1 MVGTKFLSE
10 LIDCSGLKKDS
21 LNIIKAPTG
30 SGKTYFALTH
40 IPSLVEDA
48 HHNVVYLI
56 DTINGKEQILQNYNA
71 IADNRMWIAD
81 VEGEGLWFVPNDKVV
96 IMTYAK
102 FGFILTKHPDF
113 HTHFDYIICDEL
125 HNLPKFIGYSPR
137 PNSHSIAKEGIE
149 RAVANDRTTVIA
161 LTATPSSIP
170 DAFRASTFTVPVD
183 DSQLIQYETNEV
195 IRYTNL
201 EYMLSSFD
209 PAEIGICYVS
219 RITAME
225 ELVEVAKEQGL
236 SPIAIWSIRNKEH
249 PMTAEQ
255 LVVRRII
262 LDTYTIPPQ
271 YNLLIINASA
281 ETSIKIKSPVD
292 YVVVHSSNVDTQ
304 TQVRGRVN
312 GDLKRIYL
320 PATDDAPIVVP
331 EEFLGR
337 RLFSADKSALCEAL
351 NQRNPSNRLRQ
362 WTSIKPLLLNY
373 DYEITEGRYENKRY
387 AIITLSPE

>member
-40 IPSLVEDA
+40 ITSLVEDA

-71 IADNRMWIAD
+71 VADNRMWIAD
-81 VEGEGLWFVPNDKVV
+81 VEGEGLWFVPDDKVV

-102 FGFILTKHPDF
+102 FGYILMKRPDF

-125 HNLPKFIGYSPR
+125 HNLPKFIGYSTL
-137 PNSHSIAKEGIE
+137 PNSHSIAKDGLEK
-149 RAVANDRTTVIA
+149 AVANDRTIVIA

-170 DAFRASTFTVPVD
+170 DAFRVPTFTVPVD
-183 DSQLIQYETNEV
+183 DSQLIRYETKEV
-195 IRYTNL
+195 IPYTNL
-201 EYMLSSFD
+201 TYLLSSFD
-209 PAEIGICYVS
+209 PAETGICYVS
-219 RITAME
+219 RISMME
-225 ELVEVAKEQGL
+225 ELYEEAKQQGL
-236 SPIAIWSIRNKEH
+236 SPIAIWSVRNKEH
-249 PMTAEQ
+249 PMTVEQ
-255 LVVRRII
+255 TIARRII
-262 LDTYTIPPQ
+262 LDTYTIPSR
-271 YNLLIINASA
+271 YNFLIINASA

-304 TQVRGRVN
+304 IQVRGRVN
-312 GDLKRIYL
+312 SDLKRIYL
-320 PATDDAPIVVP
+320 PATDDTPIVVP
-331 EEFLGR
+331 EEYLGKQ
-337 RLFSADKSALCEAL
+337 LFSADRSALCEIL
-351 NQRNPSNRLRQ
+351 NQRNPSNRLLK

-373 DYEITEGRYENKRY
+373 DYLITEGRYENKRY
-387 AIITLSPE
+387 AIITRPPE